1 MHFNGFLLNSFI
13 CSTSA
18 GCLNCV
24 LW

>member
-1 MHFNGFLLNSFI
+1 MHFNGFLLNSFM